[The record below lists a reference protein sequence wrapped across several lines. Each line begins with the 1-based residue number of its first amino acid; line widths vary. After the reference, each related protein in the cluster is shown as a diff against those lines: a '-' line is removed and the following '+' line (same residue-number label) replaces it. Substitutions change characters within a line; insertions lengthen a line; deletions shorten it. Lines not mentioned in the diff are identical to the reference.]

1 MNTITGKMKV
11 SMAKYKKGEKDFEK
25 SLKKVFT
32 FNSSMIQYNQE
43 IKGFPKRRIENEE
56 LQ

>member
-1 MNTITGKMKV
+1 MKV